1 MSGARV
7 LGINHDAVLFLAE
20 QLLGDQRCQNCKFY
34 YHQQGEGQKE
44 LPLIP
49 HGAAGQGLSL
59 EMHL

>member
-44 LPLIP
+44 LPL
-49 HGAAGQGLSL
+49 